1 MKKSNVFGIV
11 ASCLLIL
18 SCDDASKQEMT
29 ITTVAKPSVAQTNT
43 NYVSNR
49 APLAP
54 SALIKLPLG
63 AIKPGSWL
71 KESLQRQADGLMG
84 NLGEISAWLQKDD
97 NAWLSD
103 DGTGAWGWEEVPY
116 WLKGYANTG
125 YILQDSSMIKESQ
138 IWFEAALK
146 SQREDGNFGPKMFSD
161 RDGSQD
167 FWSNMIMLYCLQSYY
182 EATKDERVIDLM
194 TKYFKY
200 QNSVPDDKMLSGV
213 HYWQTLRGGDNLYS
227 VIWLYNLPEI
237 NSF

>member
-1 MKKSNVFGIV
+1 MKKYNLLSFFAG
-11 ASCLLIL
+11 CLLIL
-18 SCDDASKQEMT
+18 SCDDSQNKIID
-29 ITTVAKPSVAQTNT
+29 ITTVDKPSVATTNT

-125 YILQDSSMIKESQ
+125 YILQDSSMIKE
-138 IWFEAALK
+138 
-146 SQREDGNFGPKMFSD
+146 
-161 RDGSQD
+161 
-167 FWSNMIMLYCLQSYY
+167 
-182 EATKDERVIDLM
+182 
-194 TKYFKY
+194 
-200 QNSVPDDKMLSGV
+200 
-213 HYWQTLRGGDNLYS
+213 
-227 VIWLYNLPEI
+227 
-237 NSF
+237 